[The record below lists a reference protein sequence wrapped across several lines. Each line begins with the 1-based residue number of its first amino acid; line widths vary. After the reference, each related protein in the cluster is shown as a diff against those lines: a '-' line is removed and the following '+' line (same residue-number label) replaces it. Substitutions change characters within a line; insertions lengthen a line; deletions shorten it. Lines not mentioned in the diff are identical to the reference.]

1 MPSLANRIL
10 RSDAILPAGLLIAG
24 SLTFLGGGRMHPV
37 VSPGRLGGPY
47 GSEQFYRGFAHEM
60 LHTHGWEEMHMLIL
74 VGPILWAL
82 GAGAVTR
89 LFPARVAA
97 LGEIAR
103 SALLIAAGAWALAF
117 ILDGYVGPAYA
128 RAIEASPPGSVTPV
142 MSAFGL
148 SQFTMA
154 RLGMVS
160 VALMGAAILAWSG
173 ALLGISRFRSWAGA
187 VGLAGMPAGLWL
199 LYASGTG
206 EFDPGPFTSPHWRL
220 TAVAM
225 AAWMVLFATVMPSI
239 DRRHEETAT
248 GLQPLAA
255 PTPAGQ

>member
-1 MPSLANRIL
+1 MPSRTNRIL
-10 RSDAILPAGLLIAG
+10 RSDVLLSAGLLIAG
-24 SLTFLGGGRMHPV
+24 SLTFLGGGRLHPV
-37 VSPGRLGGPY
+37 VSPSSLGGPY

-60 LHTHGWEEMHMLIL
+60 LHTHGWEQMHMLIL

-82 GAGAVTR
+82 GAGAIAR
-89 LFPARVAA
+89 LLPARVAT

-128 RAIEASPPGSVTPV
+128 RAIEASPRGSVTPV

-154 RLGMVS
+154 RLGMIS
-160 VALMGAAILAWSG
+160 VALVGAAIVAWSG
-173 ALLGISRFRSWAGA
+173 ALLGAATPRSWAGA
-187 VGLAGMPAGLWL
+187 VGLGGIPAGVWL
-199 LYASGTG
+199 LYASITG
-206 EFDPGPFTSPHWRL
+206 EFDPGPFTSPYWRI

-225 AAWMVLFATVMPSI
+225 AAWMALFATAVPSLVPGN
-239 DRRHEETAT
+239 EETAS
-248 GLQPLAA
+248 GARPSAA
-255 PTPAGQ
+255 QTAPAQ